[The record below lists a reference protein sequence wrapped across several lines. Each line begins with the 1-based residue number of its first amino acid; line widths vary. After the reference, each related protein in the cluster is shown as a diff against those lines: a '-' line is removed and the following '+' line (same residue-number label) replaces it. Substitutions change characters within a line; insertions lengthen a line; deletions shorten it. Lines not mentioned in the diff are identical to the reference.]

1 MTNKKIAA
9 TLLFLLAVCLPLT
22 SPSATDLKI
31 SALAPDL
38 WKQDLLDR
46 VNLLR
51 SKGCHCG
58 RKYMPPVAPLRWNEK
73 LEKAASAHASDMER
87 NHFFD
92 HKGSNGKTSADRASK
107 AGYKWKLVGE
117 NIAWGYESAA
127 EVVLGWKKSSGHC
140 RNMMHGGYTEMGAGK
155 LGTYWV
161 QVFGTSVKQLNPAR

>member
-1 MTNKKIAA
+1 MRNKKITVTLIFWLAA
-9 TLLFLLAVCLPLT
+9 CLPFAV
-22 SPSATDLKI
+22 PSATNTVFLN
-31 SALAPDL
+31 LAPDL

-51 SKGCHCG
+51 SMGCHCG

-107 AGYKWKLVGE
+107 AGYQWKLVGE

-127 EVVLGWKKSSGHC
+127 EVVLGWKKSPGHC
-140 RNMMHGGYTEMGAGK
+140 RNMMHGGYSEMGAGK
-155 LGTYWV
+155 LGAYWV
-161 QVFGTSVKQLNPAR
+161 QVFGTPMQQRNPAR